1 MGGLKELER
10 EWSCLNII
18 SEILLGISRVL
29 VALLDP
35 ANGYTVCFTP
45 GKIMSTLW
53 GSISISVR
61 LQERKAWVCDI
72 TQVLEFFDSPY
83 H

>member
-1 MGGLKELER
+1 MSVNIYIELHICVSFYFR
-10 EWSCLNII
+10 NIARI
-18 SEILLGISRVL
+18 SGVL

-45 GKIMSTLW
+45 SKIMSTLW

-61 LQERKAWVCDI
+61 LLESKAWVCDV
-72 TQVLEFFDSPY
+72 TQVLEFFDSSY

>member
-1 MGGLKELER
+1 M
-10 EWSCLNII
+10 
-18 SEILLGISRVL
+18 
-29 VALLDP
+29 ALLDP

-45 GKIMSTLW
+45 SKIMSTLW

-61 LQERKAWVCDI
+61 LLESKAWVCDV
-72 TQVLEFFDSPY
+72 TQVLEFFDSSY